1 MRAEEIVMRI
11 RSQQKR
17 VFIGLPFLLAVFL
30 LPAVHTSRLGAT
42 GSNRSPFLQA
52 VAYDTGASNT
62 IRARGQTRA
71 AHRHYLA
78 SSTSTT
84 LNPESDA
91 LISPIF
97 LPPLTYGT
105 GGFHPLGIAVAD
117 VNGDGKPDVIVA
129 NDCLSNLNCN
139 NEGAVGVLLGNGDG
153 TFQPAVSYAS
163 GGSTAVSVAVADLNG
178 DGKPDLVVANEVPLV
193 AGIDGVLAVLF
204 GNGDGTFQPAVIYD
218 SGGYAAMSVAVADL
232 NGDGKPDLVVANWS
246 GVSTVDGTL
255 GVLLGTGNGTFQP
268 VVTYDTGGVA
278 ADAVAVADVN
288 GDGKLDLLVANCE
301 CQTTSGDIGV
311 LLGNGDGTFQPVSTY
326 KAGPHPW
333 SMAVADLNGDGTPDL
348 VVGSL
353 EADTI
358 SVLFGNRNGTLQPPA
373 IYDSGGQLAQAVAIA
388 DINGD
393 GQPDLVVG
401 ELCNNQA
408 CILES
413 RVGVLL
419 GNGDGTFQPAVIF
432 VADGEYSYW
441 VSSVVTADLNGD
453 GRIDVVAAPS
463 YGGGGPSKSV
473 LSVLLNNT
481 PFCTNPPVVTLS
493 ITPRSLWPPDGKM
506 VSITVSGTIND
517 PDASCSIK
525 AAAYTVTDEYRKVQ
539 PRGPVTLGPR
549 GAYSF
554 KVRLQASRLGSDI
567 DGRHYTITVG
577 ASNDAGKTG
586 SQSGMVIVAHD
597 RGH

>member
-1 MRAEEIVMRI
+1 MRI
-11 RSQQKR
+11 RSQQKKL
-17 VFIGLPFLLAVFL
+17 FIGMPFLLALFL
-30 LPAVHTSRLGAT
+30 LAAVHTSRLGAT
-42 GSNRSPFLQA
+42 GSNRSRFLQA
-52 VAYDTGASNT
+52 VAYDTGAPNT
-62 IRARGQTRA
+62 LGARGQSRI
-71 AHRHYLA
+71 AHRSYVA
-78 SSTSTT
+78 SSTSTP
-84 LNPESDA
+84 LNSTSNA
-91 LISPIF
+91 LISPVF
-97 LPPLTYGT
+97 LAPVTYGT
-105 GGFHPLGIAVAD
+105 GGLLPLAIAVAD
-117 VNGDGKPDVIVA
+117 VNGDGKPDVIVS
-129 NDCLSNLNCN
+129 NDCLNSRNCN

-153 TFQPAVSYAS
+153 TFRPAVSYAS
-163 GGSTAVSVAVADLNG
+163 GGSSAASVAVADLNG
-178 DGKPDLVVANEVPLV
+178 DGKPDLVVANEVPLG
-193 AGIDGVLAVLF
+193 AGTDGVLAVLF

-246 GVSTVDGTL
+246 GVSTGDGTL

-268 VVTYDTGGVA
+268 VVTYDTGGIA

-288 GDGKLDLLVANCE
+288 GDGKPDLLVANCE
-301 CQTTSGDIGV
+301 CQTTSGEVGV

-326 KAGPHPW
+326 NAGPFPW
-333 SMAVADLNGDGTPDL
+333 SMAVADLNGDDTPDL

-353 EADTI
+353 EGGTI
-358 SVLFGNRNGTLQPPA
+358 SVLFGNRNGTFQPA
-373 IYDSGGQLAQAVAIA
+373 VIYESGGELAQAVAIA

-393 GQPDLVVG
+393 GKPDLVVG
-401 ELCNNQA
+401 ELCNSNQG
-408 CILES
+408 CNTES
-413 RVGVLL
+413 IVGVLL
-419 GNGDGTFQPAVIF
+419 GNGDGSFQPALTF
-432 VADGEYSYW
+432 VAGGEFSEW
-441 VSSVVTADLNGD
+441 VTSLFTADLNGD
-453 GRIDVVAAPS
+453 GKMDVVAALS
-463 YGGGGPSKSV
+463 EGGANLGR

-481 PFCTNPPVVTLS
+481 PFCTTPPVVTIS
-493 ITPRSLWPPDGKM
+493 AVPKSLWPPDGKM

-525 AAAYTVTDEYRKVQ
+525 AAAYTVTDEYGKVQ